1 MLAAE
6 GICGHAPGALSAQA
20 SALLFLPLWQ
30 GWGTGLATPAPL
42 LLWPGASSSPGSLP
56 KGMHCPVTS
65 PGPGRRTPHLR
76 QAASSTALEGL
87 SARGALRAEWDPYLP
102 ARGLPYSWGF
112 VI

>member
-1 MLAAE
+1 MGTPPVHFL
-6 GICGHAPGALSAQA
+6 HRPSPSLSV
-20 SALLFLPLWQ
+20 WQ
-30 GWGTGLATPAPL
+30 GWGAGLATPAPL
-42 LLWPGASSSPGSLP
+42 LLWPGASSLPSSPP
-56 KGMHCPVTS
+56 EGMHRPVTS
-65 PGPGRRTPHLR
+65 PGPGLRTPHLQ